1 VSFGY
6 HLDPGYVVAHAPE
19 LLFGLAWTI
28 ILTAI
33 GVAGGIGLGIVG
45 GTLRAYRIPFASP
58 LIAGGVEFIRT
69 TPLFV
74 QIFFLYF
81 GLPELGIELPAFV
94 VGALALIVWGAAYN
108 TENFRAAIEGVP
120 GRFGEA
126 ARSLGLPDVSAF
138 RLVTLPIAAR
148 FAMPSVTN
156 TAIETLKGSSLML
169 AISFPELTDTTM
181 NLIAVSFRVFELFFV
196 LGAAYLL
203 LSAGLSRLMRTAEHR
218 LAWPG

>member
-1 VSFGY
+1 MGFGY
-6 HLDPGYVVAHAPE
+6 QLDPGYVVAHAPE
-19 LLFGLAWTI
+19 LLFGLVWTVV
-28 ILTAI
+28 LTGI
-33 GVAGGIGLGIVG
+33 GVAGGILFGIG
-45 GTLRAYRIPFASP
+45 GGILRAYRVPIVSP
-58 LIAGGVEFIRT
+58 LVAAIVEFIRT

-74 QIFFLYF
+74 QIYFLYF
-81 GLPELGIELPAFV
+81 GLPELGIQMPAFT
-94 VGALALIVWGAAYN
+94 VGALALVVWGGAYN

-120 GRFGEA
+120 GHFSEA
-126 ARSLGLPDVSAF
+126 ARSLGLRPATVF

-169 AISFPELTDTTM
+169 AISFTELTDTTM
-181 NLIAVSFRVFELFFV
+181 NLISVSFRVFELFFV

-203 LSAGLSRLMRTAEHR
+203 LSAGLSRLMRAAEHA

>member
-1 VSFGY
+1 MGFGY
-6 HLDPGYVVAHAPE
+6 QLDPGYVIAHAPE
-19 LLFGLAWTI
+19 LLFGLVWTVA
-28 ILTAI
+28 LTCI
-33 GVAGGIGLGIVG
+33 GVAGGILFGIG
-45 GTLRAYRIPFASP
+45 GGILRVYRVPIASP
-58 LIAGGVEFIRT
+58 LVAAIVEFIRT

-74 QIFFLYF
+74 QIYFLYF
-81 GLPELGIELPAFV
+81 GLPELGIQMPAFT
-94 VGALALIVWGAAYN
+94 VGALALVVWGGAYN

-120 GRFGEA
+120 GHFCEA
-126 ARSLGLPDVSAF
+126 ARSLGLRPTAAF

-181 NLIAVSFRVFELFFV
+181 NLISVSFRVFELFFV
-196 LGAAYLL
+196 LGAAYLVV
-203 LSAGLSRLMRTAEHR
+203 SAGLSRLMRAAEHA